1 LVQMCKPKI
10 SVEDDYLQRVDDNQS
25 PEIARMRLQVMSNKA
40 ARLEK
45 ELRENEERHEMELAQ
60 EKASTAVKD
69 QELLRE
75 RKKIK
80 ELQATIRDY
89 EENLLGLQPAVKKIK
104 VESQGL
110 IEAVAVKEPE
120 PVRTELI
127 RTEPIRTEPV
137 RTEPVR
143 TDPDRTGPNRTEPFR
158 SEPNRS
164 GPNRTE
170 PVRTDPN
177 TTEPN
182 RTEPKRSDSYRT
194 GPNRT

>member
-1 LVQMCKPKI
+1 
-10 SVEDDYLQRVDDNQS
+10 
-25 PEIARMRLQVMSNKA
+25 MSKKA

-60 EKASTAVKD
+60 EKASTAGKD

-75 RKKIK
+75 RKKTK

-104 VESQGL
+104 VENQGL

-120 PVRTELI
+120 PFAPERVTRPEPVRTEPI
-127 RTEPIRTEPV
+127 RSEPVRTEPVRTEPIRTEPV

-143 TDPDRTGPNRTEPFR
+143 PNR
-158 SEPNRS
+158 SEPNRTVSVRVGPVRS
-164 GPNRTE
+164 GPIFFPST
-170 PVRTDPN
+170 PAVSGCPSFPSTH
-177 TTEPN
+177 
-182 RTEPKRSDSYRT
+182 
-194 GPNRT
+194 

>member
-1 LVQMCKPKI
+1 
-10 SVEDDYLQRVDDNQS
+10 LQRVDDNQS
-25 PEIARMRLQVMSNKA
+25 PEIARMRLEVRSKKA

-45 ELRENEERHEMELAQ
+45 ELLDNEERHELELAQ

-75 RKKIK
+75 RKKTK

-104 VESQGL
+104 VENEGL

-120 PVRTELI
+120 PSAPERVT

-143 TDPDRTGPNRTEPFR
+143 T
-158 SEPNRS
+158 
-164 GPNRTE
+164 E
-170 PVRTDPN
+170 PVRSRLLNQKIPVCQ
-177 TTEPN
+177 
-182 RTEPKRSDSYRT
+182 
-194 GPNRT
+194 